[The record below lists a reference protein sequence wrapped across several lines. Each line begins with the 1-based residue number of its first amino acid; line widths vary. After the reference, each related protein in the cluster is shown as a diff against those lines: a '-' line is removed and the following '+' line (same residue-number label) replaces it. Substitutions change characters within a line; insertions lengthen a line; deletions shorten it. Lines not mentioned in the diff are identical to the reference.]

1 MVDHRIG
8 NENCFLRAILKKQI
22 QGHLKGEGNEITL
35 KNIVPSYVIRWSGC
49 HVDLPISIVTLR

>member
-22 QGHLKGEGNEITL
+22 QGHLKGEGNEITRKKYRPEL
-35 KNIVPSYVIRWSGC
+35 C
-49 HVDLPISIVTLR
+49 HP